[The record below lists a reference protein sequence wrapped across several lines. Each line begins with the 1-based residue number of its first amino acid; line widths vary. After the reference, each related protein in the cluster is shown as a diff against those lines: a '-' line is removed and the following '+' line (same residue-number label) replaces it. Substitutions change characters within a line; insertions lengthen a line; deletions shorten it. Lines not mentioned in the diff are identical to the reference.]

1 MKIKDIRLTPLF
13 SKFKTPYVWSMG
25 KNLGQTTILVEV
37 ETDAGAVGYGETAP
51 TMTSPEAIHT
61 LLLTAKTVLLGQPV
75 TQITDLMN
83 QLFTQNFGH
92 HSASHSHPRIGNIAF
107 AGVELALWDALGKSV
122 GLPVH
127 ALLGGK
133 IHDTVS
139 FMGFVQG
146 DSTEEVAAHASQ
158 LVQEGF
164 EVIYLKAGHANEKD
178 MANVE
183 AVRKAI
189 GNKRLRI
196 DPNEAWNLMEAQ
208 VMLQKLAKYDL
219 EMVEQPVSAVAG
231 VPALKALKQSCSIP
245 IAADQ
250 SVFTPEEAYAMC
262 SSGAASLLTVGLH
275 ETGGIL
281 GFRRVAAI
289 AQVFDI
295 NLCLHGVWESGITTC
310 ASIQAV
316 AGVSNLDDGN
326 QIMWQLLE
334 EDIVESPDLTPNA
347 GKITVMSG
355 PGLGFSLNEDAVGR
369 AAEAYSRKNGLA
381 VT

>member
-1 MKIKDIRLTPLF
+1 
-13 SKFKTPYVWSMG
+13 
-25 KNLGQTTILVEV
+25 
-37 ETDAGAVGYGETAP
+37 
-51 TMTSPEAIHT
+51 
-61 LLLTAKTVLLGQPV
+61 
-75 TQITDLMN
+75 
-83 QLFTQNFGH
+83 
-92 HSASHSHPRIGNIAF
+92 
-107 AGVELALWDALGKSV
+107 
-122 GLPVH
+122 
-127 ALLGGK
+127 
-133 IHDTVS
+133 
-139 FMGFVQG
+139 
-146 DSTEEVAAHASQ
+146 
-158 LVQEGF
+158 
-164 EVIYLKAGHANEKD
+164 
-178 MANVE
+178 
-183 AVRKAI
+183 
-189 GNKRLRI
+189 
-196 DPNEAWNLMEAQ
+196 
-208 VMLQKLAKYDL
+208 
-219 EMVEQPVSAVAG
+219 
-231 VPALKALKQSCSIP
+231 
-245 IAADQ
+245 
-250 SVFTPEEAYAMC
+250 MC